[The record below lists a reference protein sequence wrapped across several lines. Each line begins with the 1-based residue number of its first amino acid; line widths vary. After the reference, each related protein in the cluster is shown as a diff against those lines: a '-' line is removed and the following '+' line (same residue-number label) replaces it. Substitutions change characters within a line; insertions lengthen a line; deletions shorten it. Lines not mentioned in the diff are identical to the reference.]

1 MVYESCARTH
11 VTMCL
16 NLADYDLMEYM
27 MTINQD
33 NATKKKNAEYMSRT
47 GTFCKF
53 NGSYFDESDTTISPM
68 KH

>member
-1 MVYESCARTH
+1 
-11 VTMCL
+11 
-16 NLADYDLMEYM
+16 MEYM

-53 NGSYFDESDTTISPM
+53 NGSYFDESDTTVSPM

>member
-1 MVYESCARTH
+1 MEKNSRRIAERPDFA
-11 VTMCL
+11 
-16 NLADYDLMEYM
+16 NRRDYMEYM

-53 NGSYFDESDTTISPM
+53 NGSYFDESDTTVSPM